1 MRKRS
6 IGINVRVS
14 VTEKRKMTLMAKRC
28 GLSLSE
34 YLRQRALGYEPGG
47 HPPKEVFD
55 VLDQHTNNKT
65 RSRDSFRQ
73 RSSFPLCRQSWT
85 TARACPGSWKPLP
98 RSGRKSLN
106 RCAGKMLRRSWLT
119 AVQCLPVRLR
129 NSAKRTRLQ
138 REPSSASKEHANP
151 TV

>member
-6 IGINVRVS
+6 VGINVRVS

-55 VLDQHTNNKT
+55 VVDKLDDIAE
-65 RSRDSFRQ
+65 RCSARDETDIIAQPDRM
-73 RSSFPLCRQSWT
+73 RDLLI
-85 TARACPGSWKPLP
+85 G
-98 RSGRKSLN
+98 GN
-106 RCAGKMLRRSWLT
+106 
-119 AVQCLPVRLR
+119 
-129 NSAKRTRLQ
+129 
-138 REPSSASKEHANP
+138 
-151 TV
+151 